1 MHMGSPY
8 TRIWGLEK
16 TALCQIP
23 IGGTVVIYS
32 TKDLSF
38 FTYKANQ
45 KTSFLANFRSPGYMN
60 FQKTTQT
67 SFLANFR
74 RPGYMNF
81 QKKLKH
87 HFWPIFVDPGT

>member
-32 TKDLSF
+32 TKDLSY

-45 KTSFLANFRSPGYMN
+45 K
-60 FQKTTQT
+60 T

-87 HFWPIFVDPGT
+87 HFWPISVDQVHEFSKKT

>member
-8 TRIWGLEK
+8 TRIWGHEK

-32 TKDLSF
+32 TKDLSY

-45 KTSFLANFRSPGYMN
+45 KTSFLAIFRSRVHE
-60 FQKTTQT
+60 FSKKT
-67 SFLANFR
+67 
-74 RPGYMNF
+74 
-81 QKKLKH
+81 
-87 HFWPIFVDPGT
+87 